1 MSKKKKDISEAV
13 TLESTDENIV
23 VADTEAEGEPSVS
36 EEKEEKK
43 KKIARKNLKNRSRCG
58 SLARFWNYIHIII
71 WRMTSLT
78 YGFALRMA

>member
-13 TLESTDENIV
+13 TLESMDENIV

-43 KKIARKNLKNRSRCG
+43 KDSFAKKSQ
-58 SLARFWNYIHIII
+58 
-71 WRMTSLT
+71 T
-78 YGFALRMA
+78 YTYFVPLLPFSYY

>member
-13 TLESTDENIV
+13 TLESMDENIV

-43 KKIARKNLKNRSRCG
+43 KICLQKNHSPTPILF
-58 SLARFWNYIHIII
+58 RFFPFFI
-71 WRMTSLT
+71 TK
-78 YGFALRMA
+78 

>member
-36 EEKEEKK
+36 EEKE
-43 KKIARKNLKNRSRCG
+43 
-58 SLARFWNYIHIII
+58 
-71 WRMTSLT
+71 
-78 YGFALRMA
+78 

>member
-13 TLESTDENIV
+13 TLESMDENIV

-43 KKIARKNLKNRSRCG
+43 KKHKEKNGGSDGSSGRRSV
-58 SLARFWNYIHIII
+58 SE
-71 WRMTSLT
+71 
-78 YGFALRMA
+78 

>member
-13 TLESTDENIV
+13 TLESMDENIV

-43 KKIARKNLKNRSRCG
+43 VNTEEFLKAIDERLAA
-58 SLARFWNYIHIII
+58 SL
-71 WRMTSLT
+71 
-78 YGFALRMA
+78 

>member
-13 TLESTDENIV
+13 TLESMDENIV

-43 KKIARKNLKNRSRCG
+43 RSIRK
-58 SLARFWNYIHIII
+58 
-71 WRMTSLT
+71 
-78 YGFALRMA
+78 RMATES

>member
-13 TLESTDENIV
+13 TLESMDENIV

-43 KKIARKNLKNRSRCG
+43 KNHLRKNYSPTPILF
-58 SLARFWNYIHIII
+58 RFSPFLI
-71 WRMTSLT
+71 TK
-78 YGFALRMA
+78 

>member
-36 EEKEEKK
+36 EEKKRKRSIRKRMATESGKDVKEGRKK
-43 KKIARKNLKNRSRCG
+43 KERSLERRDG
-58 SLARFWNYIHIII
+58 
-71 WRMTSLT
+71 
-78 YGFALRMA
+78 